1 MFFRSVPFTCLLVA
15 VSFAQTAKLPLNH
28 KDCDGWHIIAG
39 QHLSADGEFL
49 PYAMFPQEGDGEAV
63 VRNPVIGKDTQFP
76 AGSGRNQPLPPPRKG
91 RRQIG

>member
-1 MFFRSVPFTCLLVA
+1 
-15 VSFAQTAKLPLNH
+15 
-28 KDCDGWHIIAG
+28 
-39 QHLSADGEFL
+39 
-49 PYAMFPQEGDGEAV
+49 MFPQEGDGEAV